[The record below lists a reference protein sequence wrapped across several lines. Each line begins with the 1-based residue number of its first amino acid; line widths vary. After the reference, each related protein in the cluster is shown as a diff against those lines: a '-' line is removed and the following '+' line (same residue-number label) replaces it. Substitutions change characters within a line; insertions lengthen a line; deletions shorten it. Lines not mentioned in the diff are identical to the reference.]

1 MSKIDLISHDW
12 VDLVFEGRNQAYGA
26 YKLRKG
32 TTKRNIIAIIAV
44 IVLLVIGFV
53 ILTVKNIVD
62 EQRAKVAITQVT
74 ELTALNQPKKK
85 AEVKQKKVE
94 AIPEKVVERV
104 KSSIKF
110 TAPII
115 KKDEEVKPEDESKT
129 QDQLNESKTAI
140 GTFDVKGVHPDYFQI
155 ETQKLFHGRLLNEVD
170 ERERRKVCLIGTKV
184 KEVLFKEEDPC
195 GSYIRVNGIYY
206 QVVGVVQQRASGV
219 NIGGRS
225 EESVFLPFS
234 TMQQTLNQGDII
246 HFLCVA
252 AKPDVQMLPVINK
265 IKSIIKEQNF
275 ISPTDPQAVSAINL
289 AAQFETFNNAFL
301 GIDILIWIVGV
312 GTLLAGIIGVSNIMM
327 VTVKERT
334 KEIGVRRALGAK
346 PWNIISQIMSE
357 SLLITAMAGLMG
369 LTVGVFLLDMVD
381 QLIGDPVGETMLLHP
396 AVSIQVALA
405 ATSILLLAGLL
416 AGLIP
421 AWRAMQIKAI
431 DAIREE

>member
-1 MSKIDLISHDW
+1 MFDLDRWTEIW
-12 VDLVFEGRNQAYGA
+12 VTITRNKTRSLLTCFGVFWGI
-26 YKLRKG
+26 LM
-32 TTKRNIIAIIAV
+32 
-44 IVLLVIGFV
+44 LVILLGSGRGMQNGIMRSVNGFATNSAFFFADRTSESYKGFNKGRQWDMRNRDV
-53 ILTVKNIVD
+53 ESIRREVKELSAISPIIWGNSSDKNIVYGMM
-62 EQRAKVAITQVT
+62 
-74 ELTALNQPKKK
+74 
-85 AEVKQKKVE
+85 
-94 AIPEKVVERV
+94 
-104 KSSIKF
+104 S
-110 TAPII
+110 
-115 KKDEEVKPEDESKT
+115 
-129 QDQLNESKTAI
+129 
-140 GTFDVKGVHPDYFQI
+140 GTFNVKGVHPDYFQI

-225 EESVFLPFS
+225 EECVFLPFS

-265 IKSIIKEQNF
+265 IKSIIKEQNL
-275 ISPTDPQAVSAINL
+275 IAPTDPQAVTALNL

-369 LTVGVFLLDMVD
+369 LTVGVFLLDVVD

>member
-1 MSKIDLISHDW
+1 MFDLDRWTEIW
-12 VDLVFEGRNQAYGA
+12 VTITRNKTRSLLTCFGVFWGI
-26 YKLRKG
+26 LM
-32 TTKRNIIAIIAV
+32 
-44 IVLLVIGFV
+44 LVILLGSGRGMQNGIMRSVNGFATNSAFFFADRTSESYKGFNKGRQWNMRNRDV
-53 ILTVKNIVD
+53 ESIRREVKELSAISPIIWGNSSDKNIVYGMM
-62 EQRAKVAITQVT
+62 
-74 ELTALNQPKKK
+74 
-85 AEVKQKKVE
+85 
-94 AIPEKVVERV
+94 
-104 KSSIKF
+104 S
-110 TAPII
+110 
-115 KKDEEVKPEDESKT
+115 
-129 QDQLNESKTAI
+129 
-140 GTFDVKGVHPDYFQI
+140 GTFNVKGVHPDYFQI

-225 EESVFLPFS
+225 EECVFLPFS

-405 ATSILLLAGLL
+405 ATFILLLAGLL

>member
-1 MSKIDLISHDW
+1 MFDLDRWTEIW
-12 VDLVFEGRNQAYGA
+12 VTITRNKTRSLLTCFGVFWGI
-26 YKLRKG
+26 LM
-32 TTKRNIIAIIAV
+32 
-44 IVLLVIGFV
+44 LVILLGSGRGMQNGIMRSVNGFATNSAFFFADRTSESYKGFNKGRQWNMRNRDV
-53 ILTVKNIVD
+53 ESIRREVKELSAISPIIWGNSSDKNIVYGMM
-62 EQRAKVAITQVT
+62 
-74 ELTALNQPKKK
+74 
-85 AEVKQKKVE
+85 
-94 AIPEKVVERV
+94 
-104 KSSIKF
+104 S
-110 TAPII
+110 
-115 KKDEEVKPEDESKT
+115 
-129 QDQLNESKTAI
+129 
-140 GTFDVKGVHPDYFQI
+140 GTFNVKGVHPDYFQI

-225 EESVFLPFS
+225 EECVFLPFS

-252 AKPDVQMLPVINK
+252 AEPGVQMLPVINK
-265 IKSIIKEQNF
+265 IKSIIKEQNL
-275 ISPTDPQAVSAINL
+275 IAPTDPQAVTALNL

-357 SLLITAMAGLMG
+357 SLLITC
-369 LTVGVFLLDMVD
+369 LLYTSD
-381 QLIGDPVGETMLLHP
+381 
-396 AVSIQVALA
+396 A
-405 ATSILLLAGLL
+405 ADE
-416 AGLIP
+416 
-421 AWRAMQIKAI
+421 R
-431 DAIREE
+431 

>member
-1 MSKIDLISHDW
+1 MFDLDRWTEIW
-12 VDLVFEGRNQAYGA
+12 VTITRNKTRSLLTCFGVFWGI
-26 YKLRKG
+26 LM
-32 TTKRNIIAIIAV
+32 
-44 IVLLVIGFV
+44 LVILLGSGRGMQNGIMRSVNGFATNSAFFFADRTSESYKGFNKGRQWDMRNRDV
-53 ILTVKNIVD
+53 ESIRREVKELSAISPIIWGNSSDKNIVYGMM
-62 EQRAKVAITQVT
+62 
-74 ELTALNQPKKK
+74 
-85 AEVKQKKVE
+85 
-94 AIPEKVVERV
+94 
-104 KSSIKF
+104 S
-110 TAPII
+110 
-115 KKDEEVKPEDESKT
+115 
-129 QDQLNESKTAI
+129 
-140 GTFDVKGVHPDYFQI
+140 GTFNVKGVHPDYFQI

-225 EESVFLPFS
+225 EECVFLPFS

-369 LTVGVFLLDMVD
+369 LTVGVFLLDVVD

>member
-1 MSKIDLISHDW
+1 MFDLDRWTEIW
-12 VDLVFEGRNQAYGA
+12 VTITRNKTRSLLTCFGVFWGI
-26 YKLRKG
+26 LM
-32 TTKRNIIAIIAV
+32 
-44 IVLLVIGFV
+44 LVILLGSGRGMQNGIMRSVNGFATNSAFFFADRTSESYKGFNKGRQWDMRNRDV
-53 ILTVKNIVD
+53 ESIRREVKELSAISPIIWGNSSDKNIVYGMM
-62 EQRAKVAITQVT
+62 
-74 ELTALNQPKKK
+74 
-85 AEVKQKKVE
+85 
-94 AIPEKVVERV
+94 
-104 KSSIKF
+104 S
-110 TAPII
+110 
-115 KKDEEVKPEDESKT
+115 
-129 QDQLNESKTAI
+129 
-140 GTFDVKGVHPDYFQI
+140 GTFNVKGVHPDYFQI

-170 ERERRKVCLIGTKV
+170 ERERRKVCLIGTRV

-195 GSYIRVNGIYY
+195 GNYIRVNGIYY

-225 EESVFLPFS
+225 EECVFLPFS

-346 PWNIISQIMSE
+346 PWNILSQIMSE

-369 LTVGVFLLDMVD
+369 LTVGVFLLDVVD

>member
-1 MSKIDLISHDW
+1 MFDLDRWTEIW
-12 VDLVFEGRNQAYGA
+12 VTITRNKTRSLLTCFGVFWGI
-26 YKLRKG
+26 LM
-32 TTKRNIIAIIAV
+32 
-44 IVLLVIGFV
+44 LVILLGSGRGMQNGIMRSVNGFATNSAFFFADRTSESYKGFNKGRQWDMRNRDV
-53 ILTVKNIVD
+53 ESIRREVKELSAISPIIWGNSSDKNIVYGMM
-62 EQRAKVAITQVT
+62 
-74 ELTALNQPKKK
+74 
-85 AEVKQKKVE
+85 
-94 AIPEKVVERV
+94 
-104 KSSIKF
+104 S
-110 TAPII
+110 
-115 KKDEEVKPEDESKT
+115 
-129 QDQLNESKTAI
+129 
-140 GTFDVKGVHPDYFQI
+140 GTFNVKGVHPDYFQI

-225 EESVFLPFS
+225 EECVFLPFS

-301 GIDILIWIVGV
+301 GIDILIWIVGI

>member
-1 MSKIDLISHDW
+1 MFDIDRWKEIW
-12 VDLVFEGRNQAYGA
+12 VTITRNKTRSLLTCFGVFWGI
-26 YKLRKG
+26 LM
-32 TTKRNIIAIIAV
+32 
-44 IVLLVIGFV
+44 LVILLGSGRGMQNGIMRSVNGFATNSAFFFADRTSESYKGFNKGRQWDMRNRDV
-53 ILTVKNIVD
+53 ESIRREVKELSAISPIIWGNSSDKNIVYGMM
-62 EQRAKVAITQVT
+62 
-74 ELTALNQPKKK
+74 
-85 AEVKQKKVE
+85 
-94 AIPEKVVERV
+94 
-104 KSSIKF
+104 S
-110 TAPII
+110 
-115 KKDEEVKPEDESKT
+115 
-129 QDQLNESKTAI
+129 
-140 GTFDVKGVHPDYFQI
+140 GTFNVKGVHPDYFQI

-225 EESVFLPFS
+225 EECVFLPFS

>member
-1 MSKIDLISHDW
+1 MFDLDRWTEIW
-12 VDLVFEGRNQAYGA
+12 VTITRNKTRSLLTCFGVFWGI
-26 YKLRKG
+26 LM
-32 TTKRNIIAIIAV
+32 
-44 IVLLVIGFV
+44 LVILLGSGRGMQNGIMRSVNGFATNSAFFFADRTSESYKGFNKGRQWDMRNRDV
-53 ILTVKNIVD
+53 ESIRREVKELSAISPIIWGNSSDKNIVYGMM
-62 EQRAKVAITQVT
+62 
-74 ELTALNQPKKK
+74 
-85 AEVKQKKVE
+85 
-94 AIPEKVVERV
+94 
-104 KSSIKF
+104 S
-110 TAPII
+110 
-115 KKDEEVKPEDESKT
+115 
-129 QDQLNESKTAI
+129 
-140 GTFDVKGVHPDYFQI
+140 GTFNVKGVHPDYFQI

-170 ERERRKVCLIGTKV
+170 ERERRKVCLIGTKG

-225 EESVFLPFS
+225 EECVFLPFS

-369 LTVGVFLLDMVD
+369 LTVGVFLLDVVD

>member
-1 MSKIDLISHDW
+1 MFDLDRWTEIW
-12 VDLVFEGRNQAYGA
+12 VTITRNKTRSLLTCFGVFWGI
-26 YKLRKG
+26 LM
-32 TTKRNIIAIIAV
+32 
-44 IVLLVIGFV
+44 LVILLGSGRGMQNGIMRSVNGFATNSAFFFADRTSESYKGFNKGRQWDMRNRDV
-53 ILTVKNIVD
+53 ESIRREVKELSAISPIIWGNSSDKNIVYGMM
-62 EQRAKVAITQVT
+62 
-74 ELTALNQPKKK
+74 
-85 AEVKQKKVE
+85 
-94 AIPEKVVERV
+94 
-104 KSSIKF
+104 S
-110 TAPII
+110 
-115 KKDEEVKPEDESKT
+115 
-129 QDQLNESKTAI
+129 
-140 GTFDVKGVHPDYFQI
+140 GTFNVKGVHPDYFQI

>member
-1 MSKIDLISHDW
+1 MFDLDRWTEIW
-12 VDLVFEGRNQAYGA
+12 VTITRNKTRSLLTCFGVFWGI
-26 YKLRKG
+26 LM
-32 TTKRNIIAIIAV
+32 
-44 IVLLVIGFV
+44 LVILLGSGRGMQNGIMRSVNGFATNSAFFFADRTSESYKGFNKGRQWDMRNRDVESIRREVKELSAISPV
-53 ILTVKNIVD
+53 IWGNSSDKNIVYGMM
-62 EQRAKVAITQVT
+62 
-74 ELTALNQPKKK
+74 
-85 AEVKQKKVE
+85 
-94 AIPEKVVERV
+94 
-104 KSSIKF
+104 S
-110 TAPII
+110 
-115 KKDEEVKPEDESKT
+115 
-129 QDQLNESKTAI
+129 
-140 GTFDVKGVHPDYFQI
+140 GTFNVKGVHPDYFQI

-170 ERERRKVCLIGTKV
+170 ERGRRKVCLIGTKV

-252 AKPDVQMLPVINK
+252 AKPNVQMLPVINK
-265 IKSIIKEQNF
+265 IKSIIKEQNL
-275 ISPTDPQAVSAINL
+275 IAPTDPQAVTALNL

>member
-1 MSKIDLISHDW
+1 MFDLDRWTEIW
-12 VDLVFEGRNQAYGA
+12 VTITRNKTRSLLTCFGVFWGI
-26 YKLRKG
+26 LM
-32 TTKRNIIAIIAV
+32 
-44 IVLLVIGFV
+44 LVILLGSGRGMQNGIMRSVNGFATNSAFFFADRTSESYKGFNKGRQWDMRNRDV
-53 ILTVKNIVD
+53 ESIRREVKELSAISPIIWGNSSDKNIVYGMM
-62 EQRAKVAITQVT
+62 
-74 ELTALNQPKKK
+74 
-85 AEVKQKKVE
+85 
-94 AIPEKVVERV
+94 
-104 KSSIKF
+104 S
-110 TAPII
+110 
-115 KKDEEVKPEDESKT
+115 
-129 QDQLNESKTAI
+129 
-140 GTFDVKGVHPDYFQI
+140 GTFNVKGVHPDYFQI
-155 ETQKLFHGRLLNEVD
+155 ETQKLFHGRLLNEMD

-225 EESVFLPFS
+225 EECVFLPFS

-369 LTVGVFLLDMVD
+369 LTVGVFLLDVVD

>member
-1 MSKIDLISHDW
+1 MFDLDRWTEIW
-12 VDLVFEGRNQAYGA
+12 VTITRNKTRSLLTCFGVFWGI
-26 YKLRKG
+26 LM
-32 TTKRNIIAIIAV
+32 
-44 IVLLVIGFV
+44 LVILLGSGRGMQNGIMRSVNGFATNSAFFFADRTSESYKGFNKGRQWDMRNRDV
-53 ILTVKNIVD
+53 ESIRREVKELSAISPIICGNSSDKNIVYGMM
-62 EQRAKVAITQVT
+62 
-74 ELTALNQPKKK
+74 
-85 AEVKQKKVE
+85 
-94 AIPEKVVERV
+94 
-104 KSSIKF
+104 S
-110 TAPII
+110 
-115 KKDEEVKPEDESKT
+115 
-129 QDQLNESKTAI
+129 
-140 GTFDVKGVHPDYFQI
+140 GTFNVKGVHPDYFQI

-195 GSYIRVNGIYY
+195 GSYIRVNGLYY

-252 AKPDVQMLPVINK
+252 AKPNVHMLPVINK
-265 IKSIIKEQNF
+265 IKSIIKEQNY
-275 ISPTDPQAVSAINL
+275 ISPTDPQAVTALNL

-357 SLLITAMAGLMG
+357 SLLITAMAGLLG
-369 LTVGVFLLDMVD
+369 LTVGVFLLDVVD

>member
-1 MSKIDLISHDW
+1 MFDLDRWTEIW
-12 VDLVFEGRNQAYGA
+12 VTITRNKTRSLLTCFGVFWGI
-26 YKLRKG
+26 LM
-32 TTKRNIIAIIAV
+32 
-44 IVLLVIGFV
+44 LVILLGSGLGMQNGIMRSVNGFATNSAFFFADRTSESYKGFNKGRQWDMRNRDV
-53 ILTVKNIVD
+53 ESIRREVKELSAISPIIWGNSSDKNIVYGMM
-62 EQRAKVAITQVT
+62 
-74 ELTALNQPKKK
+74 
-85 AEVKQKKVE
+85 
-94 AIPEKVVERV
+94 
-104 KSSIKF
+104 S
-110 TAPII
+110 
-115 KKDEEVKPEDESKT
+115 
-129 QDQLNESKTAI
+129 
-140 GTFDVKGVHPDYFQI
+140 GTFNVKGVHPDYFQI

-225 EESVFLPFS
+225 EECVFLPFS

-369 LTVGVFLLDMVD
+369 LTVGVFLLDVVD

-431 DAIREE
+431 EAIREE

>member
-1 MSKIDLISHDW
+1 MFDLDRWTEIW
-12 VDLVFEGRNQAYGA
+12 VTITRNKTRSLLTCFGVFWGI
-26 YKLRKG
+26 LM
-32 TTKRNIIAIIAV
+32 
-44 IVLLVIGFV
+44 LVILLGSGRGMQNGIMRSVNGFATNSAFFFADRTSESYKGFNKGRQWNMRNRDV
-53 ILTVKNIVD
+53 ESIRREVKELSAISPIIWGNSSDKNIVYGMM
-62 EQRAKVAITQVT
+62 
-74 ELTALNQPKKK
+74 
-85 AEVKQKKVE
+85 
-94 AIPEKVVERV
+94 
-104 KSSIKF
+104 S
-110 TAPII
+110 
-115 KKDEEVKPEDESKT
+115 
-129 QDQLNESKTAI
+129 
-140 GTFDVKGVHPDYFQI
+140 GTFNVKGVHPDYFQI

-195 GSYIRVNGIYY
+195 GNYIRVNGIYY

-225 EESVFLPFS
+225 EECVFLPFS

-265 IKSIIKEQNF
+265 IKSIIKEQNL
-275 ISPTDPQAVSAINL
+275 IAPTDPQAVSAINL

-301 GIDILIWIVGV
+301 GINILIWIVGV

>member
-1 MSKIDLISHDW
+1 MFDLDRWTEIW
-12 VDLVFEGRNQAYGA
+12 VTITRNKTRSLLTCFGVFWGI
-26 YKLRKG
+26 LM
-32 TTKRNIIAIIAV
+32 
-44 IVLLVIGFV
+44 LVILLGSGRGMQNGIMRSVNGFATNSAFFFADRTSESYKGFNKGRQWDMRNRDV
-53 ILTVKNIVD
+53 ESIRREVKELSAISPIIWGNSSDKNIVYGMM
-62 EQRAKVAITQVT
+62 
-74 ELTALNQPKKK
+74 
-85 AEVKQKKVE
+85 
-94 AIPEKVVERV
+94 
-104 KSSIKF
+104 S
-110 TAPII
+110 
-115 KKDEEVKPEDESKT
+115 
-129 QDQLNESKTAI
+129 
-140 GTFDVKGVHPDYFQI
+140 GTFNVKGVHPDYFQI

-195 GSYIRVNGIYY
+195 GNYIRVNGIYY

-225 EESVFLPFS
+225 EECVFLPFS

-405 ATSILLLAGLL
+405 ATFILLLAGLL

>member
-1 MSKIDLISHDW
+1 MFDLDRWTEIW
-12 VDLVFEGRNQAYGA
+12 VTITRNKTRSLLTCFGVFWGI
-26 YKLRKG
+26 LM
-32 TTKRNIIAIIAV
+32 
-44 IVLLVIGFV
+44 LVILLGSGRGMQNGIMRSVNGFATNSAFFFADRTSESYKGFNKGRQWDMRNRDV
-53 ILTVKNIVD
+53 ESIRREVKELSAISPIIWGNSSDKNIVYGMM
-62 EQRAKVAITQVT
+62 
-74 ELTALNQPKKK
+74 
-85 AEVKQKKVE
+85 
-94 AIPEKVVERV
+94 
-104 KSSIKF
+104 S
-110 TAPII
+110 
-115 KKDEEVKPEDESKT
+115 
-129 QDQLNESKTAI
+129 
-140 GTFDVKGVHPDYFQI
+140 GTFNVKGVHPDYFQI

-195 GSYIRVNGIYY
+195 GNYIRVNGIYY

-369 LTVGVFLLDMVD
+369 LTVGVFLLDVVD

-405 ATSILLLAGLL
+405 ATFILLVAGLL

>member
-1 MSKIDLISHDW
+1 MFDLDRWTEIW
-12 VDLVFEGRNQAYGA
+12 VTITRNKTRSLLTCFGVFWGI
-26 YKLRKG
+26 LM
-32 TTKRNIIAIIAV
+32 
-44 IVLLVIGFV
+44 LVILLGSGRGMQNGIMRSVNGFATNSAFFFADRTSESYKGFNKGRQWDMRNRDV
-53 ILTVKNIVD
+53 ESIRREVKELSAISPIIWGNSSDKNIVYGMM
-62 EQRAKVAITQVT
+62 
-74 ELTALNQPKKK
+74 
-85 AEVKQKKVE
+85 
-94 AIPEKVVERV
+94 
-104 KSSIKF
+104 S
-110 TAPII
+110 
-115 KKDEEVKPEDESKT
+115 
-129 QDQLNESKTAI
+129 
-140 GTFDVKGVHPDYFQI
+140 GTFNVKGVHPDYFQI

-195 GSYIRVNGIYY
+195 GNYIRVNGIYY

-225 EESVFLPFS
+225 EECVFLPFS

-265 IKSIIKEQNF
+265 IKSIIKEQNL
-275 ISPTDPQAVSAINL
+275 IAPTDPQAVSAINL

-346 PWNIISQIMSE
+346 PWDIISQIMSE

-405 ATSILLLAGLL
+405 ATFILLLAGLL

>member
-1 MSKIDLISHDW
+1 MFDLDRWTEIW
-12 VDLVFEGRNQAYGA
+12 VTITRNKTRSLLTCFGVFWGI
-26 YKLRKG
+26 LM
-32 TTKRNIIAIIAV
+32 
-44 IVLLVIGFV
+44 LVILLGSGRGMQNGIMRSVNGFATNSAFFFADRTSESYKGFNKGRQWDMRNRDV
-53 ILTVKNIVD
+53 ESIRREVKELSAISPIIWGNSSDKNIVYGMM
-62 EQRAKVAITQVT
+62 
-74 ELTALNQPKKK
+74 
-85 AEVKQKKVE
+85 
-94 AIPEKVVERV
+94 
-104 KSSIKF
+104 S
-110 TAPII
+110 
-115 KKDEEVKPEDESKT
+115 
-129 QDQLNESKTAI
+129 
-140 GTFDVKGVHPDYFQI
+140 GTFNVKAVHPDYFQI

-195 GSYIRVNGIYY
+195 GNYIRVNGIYY

-225 EESVFLPFS
+225 EECVFLPFS

>member
-1 MSKIDLISHDW
+1 MFDLDRWTEIW
-12 VDLVFEGRNQAYGA
+12 VTITRNKTRSLLTCFGVFWGI
-26 YKLRKG
+26 LM
-32 TTKRNIIAIIAV
+32 
-44 IVLLVIGFV
+44 LVILLGSGRGMQNGIMRSVNGFATNSAFFFADRTSESYKGFNKGRQWNMRNRDV
-53 ILTVKNIVD
+53 ESIRREVKELSAISPIIWGNSSDKNIVYGMM
-62 EQRAKVAITQVT
+62 
-74 ELTALNQPKKK
+74 
-85 AEVKQKKVE
+85 
-94 AIPEKVVERV
+94 
-104 KSSIKF
+104 S
-110 TAPII
+110 
-115 KKDEEVKPEDESKT
+115 
-129 QDQLNESKTAI
+129 
-140 GTFDVKGVHPDYFQI
+140 GTFNVKGVHPDYFQI

-195 GSYIRVNGIYY
+195 GRYIRVNGIYY

-225 EESVFLPFS
+225 EECVFLPFS

-265 IKSIIKEQNF
+265 IKSIIKEQNL
-275 ISPTDPQAVSAINL
+275 IAPTDPQAVSAINL

-369 LTVGVFLLDMVD
+369 LTVGVFLLDVVD

>member
-1 MSKIDLISHDW
+1 MFDLDRWTEIW
-12 VDLVFEGRNQAYGA
+12 VTITRNKTRSLLTCFGVFWGI
-26 YKLRKG
+26 LM
-32 TTKRNIIAIIAV
+32 
-44 IVLLVIGFV
+44 LVILLGSGRGMQNGIMRSVNGFAPNSAFFFADRTSESYKGFNKGRQWDMRNRDV
-53 ILTVKNIVD
+53 ESIRREVKELSAISPIIWGNSSDKNIVYGMM
-62 EQRAKVAITQVT
+62 
-74 ELTALNQPKKK
+74 
-85 AEVKQKKVE
+85 
-94 AIPEKVVERV
+94 
-104 KSSIKF
+104 S
-110 TAPII
+110 
-115 KKDEEVKPEDESKT
+115 
-129 QDQLNESKTAI
+129 
-140 GTFDVKGVHPDYFQI
+140 GTFNVKGVHPDYFQI

-195 GSYIRVNGIYY
+195 GNYIRVNGIYY

-225 EESVFLPFS
+225 EECVFLPFS

-357 SLLITAMAGLMG
+357 SLLITAMAGLLG

-396 AVSIQVALA
+396 TVSIQVALA

>member
-1 MSKIDLISHDW
+1 MFDLDRWTEIW
-12 VDLVFEGRNQAYGA
+12 VTITRNKTRSLLTCFGVFWGI
-26 YKLRKG
+26 LM
-32 TTKRNIIAIIAV
+32 
-44 IVLLVIGFV
+44 LVILLGSGRGMQNGIMRSVNGFATNSAFFFADRTSESYKGFNKGRQWDMRNRDV
-53 ILTVKNIVD
+53 ESIRREVKELSAISPIIWGNSSDKNIVYGMM
-62 EQRAKVAITQVT
+62 
-74 ELTALNQPKKK
+74 
-85 AEVKQKKVE
+85 
-94 AIPEKVVERV
+94 
-104 KSSIKF
+104 S
-110 TAPII
+110 
-115 KKDEEVKPEDESKT
+115 
-129 QDQLNESKTAI
+129 
-140 GTFDVKGVHPDYFQI
+140 GTFNVKGVHPDYFQI

-225 EESVFLPFS
+225 EECVFLPFS

-289 AAQFETFNNAFL
+289 AAQFETFNNVFL

-334 KEIGVRRALGAK
+334 KEIGVRRTLGAK

-369 LTVGVFLLDMVD
+369 LTVGVFLLDVVD

-405 ATSILLLAGLL
+405 ATFILLMAGLL